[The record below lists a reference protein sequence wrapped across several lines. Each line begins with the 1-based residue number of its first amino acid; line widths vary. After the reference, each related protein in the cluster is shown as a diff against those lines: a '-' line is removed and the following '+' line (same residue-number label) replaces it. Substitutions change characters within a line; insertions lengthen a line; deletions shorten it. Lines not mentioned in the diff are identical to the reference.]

1 MIVDEEMFVK
11 WSLPSKVRD
20 MTSYL
25 WITYIDDADIPL
37 LSNIN
42 KNELNSFDNFVSKSD
57 RREISVDQKYPIT

>member
-11 WSLPSKVRD
+11 WRLPSKVRD